1 MWEVSD
7 LRWWVVVFA
16 AALGCLGGLLVG
28 VASGWPPMARRLRSW
43 AWLSSLVVFAGL
55 GAIGGLV
62 LTALR
67 PPERVVKSL
76 TDVQLAYDVR
86 AFIPLCVLAGAFLT
100 WTAILVRRLRGVT
113 ALEVAHE
120 AAIHGLD
127 DATRK
132 MKEPSTRSPIRADN
146 KLAEGS
152 EAMPTRACSGEEWRD
167 LAEAAA
173 RIRTV
178 RDLLWHTRLN
188 RLREKSELGR

>member
-55 GAIGGLV
+55 GAVGGLF

-67 PPERVVKSL
+67 PPERVAKSL
-76 TDVQLAYDVR
+76 TDVQLTYDVR
-86 AFIPLCVLAGAFLT
+86 TFIPLCVLAGAAFT

-127 DATRK
+127 DAARK
-132 MKEPSTRSPIRADN
+132 MNAPWPRSAMTAD
-146 KLAEGS
+146 KKPPEGS
-152 EAMPTRACSGEEWRD
+152 EATATSGSSGEEWRG

-173 RIRTV
+173 SIRTV

-188 RLREKSELGR
+188 RLREKSEMGR